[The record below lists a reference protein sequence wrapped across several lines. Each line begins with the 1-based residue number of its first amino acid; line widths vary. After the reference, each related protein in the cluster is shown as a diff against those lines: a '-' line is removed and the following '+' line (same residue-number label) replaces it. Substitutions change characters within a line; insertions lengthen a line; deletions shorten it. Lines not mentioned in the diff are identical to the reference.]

1 MSTGNKL
8 IREYR
13 AIFEE
18 AGAKLIKVETGRKG
32 HYKCH
37 LEANGKTWV
46 YFCGCSPSD
55 RRAHLA
61 IRADV
66 RRMVRATQ

>member
-13 AIFEE
+13 AIFEG
-18 AGAKLIKVETGRKG
+18 AGAKLIRVEKRSG

-37 LEANGKTWV
+37 LEANGKQWV
-46 YFCGCSPSD
+46 YFCSCSPSD

-61 IRADV
+61 MRADI
-66 RRMVRATQ
+66 RRIVRAAQ